1 MAPGADSVGDTSNWQ
16 FAAVVAAVVMGL
28 GGLLLFTL
36 VAIIGSWRVFRL
48 ASQSLRAA
56 ERASLAAEE
65 LARRLGDQ
73 LAAAAGPGDLS
84 ELRRQADALLEQQA
98 RLQDATRRLVE
109 ARAIVGEDARRQ
121 LQELEASVQRLEDHM
136 GRVSAVI
143 ANLGPRAT

>member
-73 LAAAAGPGDLS
+73 MAAAAGPGDLS